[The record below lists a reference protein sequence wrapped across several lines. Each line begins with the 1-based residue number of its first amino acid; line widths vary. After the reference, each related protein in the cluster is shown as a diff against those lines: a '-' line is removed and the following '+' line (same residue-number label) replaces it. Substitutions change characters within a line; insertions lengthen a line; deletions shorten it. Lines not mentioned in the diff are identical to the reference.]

1 MFRLEPDN
9 KFPVDSSN
17 GKQLLVDFLN
27 SPGVC
32 REQLETDSSVGRELS
47 YKLYYDCHLYKPPSS
62 EFVD

>member
-27 SPGVC
+27 SSGVC

-47 YKLYYDCHLYKPPSS
+47 YKL
-62 EFVD
+62 